1 MSVINLSLQAK
12 LHTRLPA
19 VCCFCRKNFTPFA
32 AKQETAYGRLDRARQ
47 FLFSLTGCRLP
58 FGVVW
63 PSMGKAHGGAALQPV
78 GLSGASSSTLAAASD
93 DVHLYFMAGQSNM
106 VGFGNG
112 SALSAELMARLQDLS
127 RPGDPAAP
135 ITYYAATHAG
145 GASTSYGR
153 TSCVMN
159 SERDQRVLDRS
170 SPDFQKVER
179 LPFAPVTACEWERVV
194 YDLPSRFG
202 PELAFG
208 LALHEQ
214 WPSQQFVLSKR
225 AVCGASMADDWNPG
239 VAGHDGLDARRSSG
253 YGALLEDLAEVRRAF
268 SPRSVVPAGLIWLQ
282 GEADSTNEAQAM
294 AYRSNL
300 FTFITQLREDTGEP
314 ELPVVLVGLSGPP
327 LSAPRKYEDHVDEAF
342 RDAAQGL
349 HNVAFLRNDAG
360 QSSREHLPI
369 GKEGGVTRRG
379 ETEFPRMLGELNAAG
394 ELDRSLGIGQR
405 RALRNNVCAHY
416 MARAQIRI
424 GARAAASLAEMNGQA
439 PASWPW
445 VKGVGDHHAWR
456 TAPDSELRQGDI
468 ISARRSNPTRARAL
482 RAAEAEVRMRVAESR
497 GSSLHLEAAA
507 EPPLGTSQRAADKR
521 AADER
526 RAAAK
531 RAHDA
536 RRGREYP
543 TPGTERAPDGA
554 ADADDTSVAAVVPA
568 ADDTA
573 TAGLSEPKVTCH
585 GVTEAMNSWCVAN
598 CAMGVCPP
606 DKCSCEDDESAP
618 AAAPA
623 VDDASG
629 AADAAVAADATAADA
644 VAAADDAYA
653 DAVAAAAA
661 VSDAA
666 ADGTDG
672 TDDADATDA
681 AAAAT
686 AAAVAD
692 AAAATDAA
700 IASNAATAAAMADS
714 AAAAASGDGNLGNL
728 GQPLGENH
736 PPPGEA
742 KSLDDW
748 FWEMEGKYLLENL
761 PGDNSVDSKHS
772 CRSA

>member
-1 MSVINLSLQAK
+1 M
-12 LHTRLPA
+12 RRR
-19 VCCFCRKNFTPFA
+19 VCGTHARM
-32 AKQETAYGRLDRARQ
+32 RRA
-47 FLFSLTGCRLP
+47 
-58 FGVVW
+58 
-63 PSMGKAHGGAALQPV
+63 GGAALQPV
-78 GLSGASSSTLAAASD
+78 GLSAASSTLAAASD

-106 VGFGNG
+106 VGLGNG

-153 TSCVMN
+153 KSCVMN
-159 SERDQRVLDRS
+159 SERNQRVLDRS

-239 VAGHDGLDARRSSG
+239 KAGHGGLDARRSSG
-253 YGALLEDLAEVRRAF
+253 YGALLEDLAEIRRAF

-300 FTFITQLREDTGEP
+300 FTFVTQLREDTGEP

-327 LSAPRKYEDHVDEAF
+327 LSAPRKYEDHVDKAF

-349 HNVAFLRNDAG
+349 HNVAFLQNDAD

-379 ETEFPRMLGELNAAG
+379 ERDFPRMLGELNTAG
-394 ELDRSLGIGQR
+394 ELDRSLDVGQR
-405 RALRNNVCAHY
+405 RALRSNGCAHY
-416 MARAQIRI
+416 SARAQIRI
-424 GARAAASLAEMNGQA
+424 GARAAASLAKMNGQA

-445 VKGVGDHHAWR
+445 VKGANGHRAWR
-456 TAPDSELRQGDI
+456 TAPNSKLRQGDI
-468 ISARRSNPTRARAL
+468 ISARTEAR
-482 RAAEAEVRMRVAESR
+482 VRPAESR
-497 GSSLHLEAAA
+497 GSSLHLEADA
-507 EPPLGTSQRAADKR
+507 ERPLGTSQRAADKR
-521 AADER
+521 AADQR
-526 RAAAK
+526 RAADK

-543 TPGTERAPDGA
+543 PTPSTARAPDGA
-554 ADADDTSVAAVVPA
+554 ADADDTPVAAVVPA
-568 ADDTA
+568 ADATA
-573 TAGLSEPKVTCH
+573 AAGLSEPKATCH
-585 GVTEAMNSWCVAN
+585 GVNEAMNSWCVAN

-606 DKCSCEDDESAP
+606 DKCSCEDDEPAP

-623 VDDASG
+623 VDDATG
-629 AADAAVAADATAADA
+629 AAADDNVADDADDADAADAA
-644 VAAADDAYA
+644 
-653 DAVAAAAA
+653 
-661 VSDAA
+661 
-666 ADGTDG
+666 
-672 TDDADATDA
+672 DA

-692 AAAATDAA
+692 AAAVTDAA
-700 IASNAATAAAMADS
+700 IASNAAAAAAMADN
-714 AAAAASGDGNLGNL
+714 AAAAASGDGNLGL
-728 GQPLGENH
+728 PVGENH
-736 PPPGEA
+736 PPPSKP

-748 FWEMEGKYLLENL
+748 FWETEGSYLLETL
-761 PGDNSVDSKHS
+761 PDDNSVDSKHS
-772 CRSA
+772 CRAA